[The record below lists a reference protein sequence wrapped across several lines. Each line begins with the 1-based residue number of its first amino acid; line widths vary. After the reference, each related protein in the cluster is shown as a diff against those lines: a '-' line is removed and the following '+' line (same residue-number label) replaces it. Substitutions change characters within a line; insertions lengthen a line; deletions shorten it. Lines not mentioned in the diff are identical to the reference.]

1 MRQSVVQVDLRG
13 GVELIAGGELR
24 SMQAILVDESD
35 VEMDTAFHGDP
46 RVDMYCKC
54 KGEIKSSS
62 LIQRSFYKTKDVGCL
77 VLTTLVYV
85 YVYVEEDEQSPGIK
99 RRYKERRFGGRD

>member
-13 GVELIAGGELR
+13 GVESIAGGELR
-24 SMQAILVDESD
+24 SMQAILVDES
-35 VEMDTAFHGDP
+35 VKMDTAFHGDP

-62 LIQRSFYKTKDVGCL
+62 LIQGSFYKTKDVGCL

-85 YVYVEEDEQSPGIK
+85 YVCG
-99 RRYKERRFGGRD
+99 GGRELWGINS